1 MLPNGVREAWAAG
14 RPALGAWLMIPSAF
28 SAEIIAHA
36 QFDWVCVDMQHGI
49 IDYAQMVA
57 MLQAVS
63 YTDVTPL
70 VRVPW
75 NEPGIIGKSLDAGA
89 RGVIIPMVNSRGD
102 AERAVLACRYAPAG
116 ARSYGPVR
124 ANYSAGFDYFANAND
139 DVLCIVM
146 VETRDAVADVDAI
159 LSVPGIDAVYIGPA
173 DLSITLGLP
182 PAPDHDAASFRD
194 AIKTI
199 LDACRTHGVVPGIA
213 GNQVTAPKRIEQG
226 FRLVEVAADA
236 ALLAGSAGRALSAV
250 APDRGTDPKS
260 SYL

>member
-1 MLPNGVREAWAAG
+1 MRPNGVREAWAAG

-36 QFDWVCVDMQHGI
+36 PFDWICVDMQHGI

-63 YTDVTPL
+63 STDVTPL

-89 RGVIIPMVNSRGD
+89 RGVIIPMVNSRAD
-102 AERAVLACRYAPAG
+102 AERAVQACRYAPVG

-124 ANYSAGFDYFANAND
+124 ANYYAGFDYFANAND

-146 VETRDAVADVDAI
+146 VETREAVAVVDEI
-159 LSVPGIDAVYIGPA
+159 LSVPGIDAVYVGPA
-173 DLSITLGLP
+173 DLSITLGLA
-182 PAPDHDAASFRD
+182 PAPDHEDAVFAD
-194 AIKTI
+194 AITRI
-199 LDACRTHGVVPGIA
+199 VDACHAHGVVPGIA
-213 GNQVTAPKRIEQG
+213 GNQKTAPKRLEQG

-236 ALLAGSAGRALSAV
+236 ALLASSAALALGAV
-250 APDRGTDPKS
+250 APDRAVATRS